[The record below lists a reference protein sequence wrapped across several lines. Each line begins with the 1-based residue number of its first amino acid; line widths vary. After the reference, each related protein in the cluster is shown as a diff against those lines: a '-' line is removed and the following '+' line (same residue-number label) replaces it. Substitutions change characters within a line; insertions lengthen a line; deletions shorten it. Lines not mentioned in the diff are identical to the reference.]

1 MYLSLHKIT
10 CTYLHLPALT
20 YTYLHLPTL
29 TWTNQNLLKFTWIYL
44 SLPGFTW
51 IYLNLPEFTWIYLN
65 GFTWVHL
72 GWSGWIW
79 ETWNKMGHIGGTRK
93 PQTNTQ
99 TDTEFLRCTEI
110 LSDLIKTGLGK
121 PMMLHTRLLF
131 VNSAERIYIERCSS
145 AAFHQNSHRVK
156 QNSCKHGE
164 MLLSHGYRSRL
175 DLAVAL
181 LGRLLL

>member
-1 MYLSLHKIT
+1 MWNGCLRKHTHIVHYMSNIICNK
-10 CTYLHLPALT
+10 C
-20 YTYLHLPTL
+20 
-29 TWTNQNLLKFTWIYL
+29 TNQNQNQGALHRHSLVIHKENKLHCTLCDYRLSWKWTLKQHKQCVSVKRPL
-44 SLPGFTW
+44 
-51 IYLNLPEFTWIYLN
+51 
-65 GFTWVHL
+65 
-72 GWSGWIW
+72 
-79 ETWNKMGHIGGTRK
+79 K
-93 PQTNTQ
+93 
-99 TDTEFLRCTEI
+99 
-110 LSDLIKTGLGK
+110 IKTGLGK

-156 QNSCKHGE
+156 QYSCKHGE